1 MIPKDLLYKKPIYKE
16 GSDYLNKTE
25 IIQEA
30 ALKAGL
36 TQKNISKALGW
47 QRIQKCGIYLADLQ
61 IGFPKVW
68 G

>member
-1 MIPKDLLYKKPIYKE
+1 M
-16 GSDYLNKTE
+16 NKTE